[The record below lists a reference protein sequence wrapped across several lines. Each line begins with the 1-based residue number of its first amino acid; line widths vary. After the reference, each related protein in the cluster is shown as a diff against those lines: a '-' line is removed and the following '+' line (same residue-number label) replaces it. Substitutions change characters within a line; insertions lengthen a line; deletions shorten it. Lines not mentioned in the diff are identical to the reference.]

1 MAKMVKGQISSF
13 TTKRCWLTP
22 ADAFCKTSPTMK
34 ASGGEDHEAKA
45 NVKGTEAGTGDMSA
59 EEVPQGV

>member
-1 MAKMVKGQISSF
+1 
-13 TTKRCWLTP
+13 
-22 ADAFCKTSPTMK
+22 MK

-59 EEVPQGV
+59 EEIPQGV